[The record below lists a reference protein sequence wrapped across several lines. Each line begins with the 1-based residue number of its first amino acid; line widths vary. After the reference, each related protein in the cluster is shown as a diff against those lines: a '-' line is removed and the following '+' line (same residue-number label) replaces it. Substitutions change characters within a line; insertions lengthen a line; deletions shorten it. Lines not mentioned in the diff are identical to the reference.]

1 MMQHSRYDYLN
12 VIRVLVMIG
21 FVFMGDQI
29 CRSQDIVISNAKL
42 KVKKDFA
49 IITYNFPVKHHG
61 GLFDVSVTITDPDGN
76 SIINRAL
83 SGDLGKYV
91 LGGAG
96 KVIFWDLNIDR
107 LLISKDLSIKIQASP
122 SSEEKTEQDMLD
134 QDTVLTDIPAEPNLK
149 SANTSTIPG
158 NALLERE
165 ENMSIPGRS
174 ISRAGV
180 ILPSFLLPGVGLSI
194 YQGEPHWLRGMLG
207 YGCLAGA
214 VVYYLKAVETYD
226 SYLNAFTVNEA
237 KKYLAQSKEHD
248 DKSEYFGYA
257 AAGIWAIDFIWN
269 LAGSRELSKK
279 RSSENLN
286 KLSLVQGYDPVS
298 DIPLIGISYR
308 F

>member
-1 MMQHSRYDYLN
+1 
-12 VIRVLVMIG
+12 MIG